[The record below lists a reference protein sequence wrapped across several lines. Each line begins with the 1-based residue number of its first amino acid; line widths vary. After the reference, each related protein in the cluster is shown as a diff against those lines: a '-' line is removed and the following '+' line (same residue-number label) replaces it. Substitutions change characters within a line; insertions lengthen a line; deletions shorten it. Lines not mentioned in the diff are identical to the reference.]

1 MKSIVILDL
10 DGTLADGRHRLHLLP
25 TKDQHL
31 TKSWVEF
38 NLAAGDDAPFEDNIN
53 LGRALY
59 RAGFKCIILTGRSAI
74 ARDITIKWLAE
85 HGVLY
90 DDLIMRGADDDRK
103 DTVIKEEY
111 LRSIGLENILCCFD
125 DLPQVAYHLRSIG
138 LTCHLVTH
146 YDEVRTDLISHG
158 SEANEV

>member
-1 MKSIVILDL
+1 MKKIVCFDL

-25 TKDQHL
+25 TKDYDK
-31 TKSWVEF
+31 TESWTEF
-38 NLAAGDDAPFEDNIN
+38 NLAAVDDLPFRDNIELCN
-53 LGRALY
+53 SLGEVGY
-59 RAGFKCIILTGRSAI
+59 HIVILTGRSDV
-74 ARDITIKWLAE
+74 ARDITTEWLFH

-90 DDLIMRGADDDRK
+90 DELVMRSQSDNRK

-125 DLPQVAYHLRSIG
+125 DLPHVAYHMRSLG

-146 YDEVRTDLISHG
+146 YDTMRTDLISHG
-158 SEANEV
+158 SDK